1 MASRIKL
8 IDVTRLKKSSGFA
21 TQQSISVLKQ
31 AKESIARQEEFM
43 DGAGMDRTKLRSFI
57 NGDQWS
63 SQYRHKARQE
73 LIRWSEELKGAIAHD
88 VSVKRKEIRLASR
101 LLNPKK
107 QSTQSTRRRRTGF
120 I

>member
-8 IDVTRLKKSSGFA
+8 VDVTRLKKSSGFV
-21 TQQSISVLKQ
+21 TQQSNSVLKQ
-31 AKESIARQEEFM
+31 AKESITRQQEFM
-43 DGAGMDRTKLRSFI
+43 AEVGMDRDKLRKFI

-63 SQYRHKARQE
+63 VQYRHKARQE
-73 LIRWSEELKGAIAHD
+73 LIRWNEELKGAIAHD
-88 VSVKRKEIRLASR
+88 VSVKRKEIRQTSR

-107 QSTQSTRRRRTGF
+107 QSTQNTRRRRTGF

>member
-8 IDVTRLKKSSGFA
+8 VDVTRLKKSSGFA
-21 TQQSISVLKQ
+21 TQQSISVIKQ

-43 DGAGMDRTKLRSFI
+43 DDVGMDRTKLRHFI

-63 SQYRHKARQE
+63 SEYKHKARQE
-73 LIRWSEELKGAIAHD
+73 LIRWNEELKGDIAYD

-107 QSTQSTRRRRTGF
+107 QSAQSTRRRRTGF